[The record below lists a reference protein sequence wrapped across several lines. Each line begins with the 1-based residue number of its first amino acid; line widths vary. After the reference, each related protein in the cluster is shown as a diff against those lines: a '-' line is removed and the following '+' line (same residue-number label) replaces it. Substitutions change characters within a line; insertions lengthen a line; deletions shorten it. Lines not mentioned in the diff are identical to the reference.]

1 MKIVIRAGGTGTR
14 LWPMSRVAHPK
25 QFQKIVGNSTM
36 LRTTYERIA
45 PILKS
50 AEDLYISV
58 NQLLEKEA
66 KAEFPELPKKN
77 LILESESR
85 NTGPAMCL
93 EVAYL
98 ELFCDKKDIVAS
110 LPSDDYISDSA
121 AFRDLLLLAEQFLE
135 NHPDYILTPGI
146 KPDYPDTGYSYLKS
160 GKNLQK
166 SGEEAVYE
174 VSDWVEKPNKEYC
187 EELIRT
193 GIYFY
198 HTGIYVWQ
206 LGHIISL
213 FEKHQP
219 AMMEVCREIVKAGNS
234 GRTPRESS
242 EKYSRLEKITI
253 ESAITDKADK
263 IAMSVSNRIG
273 WSDLGKWHVIKRVL
287 APTRKDN
294 TSKGMV
300 VTEKTSNSLIYC
312 LDPKKLVVTNCIEE
326 LAIVDTGDV
335 LFVSSLKDSA
345 DIKMILDRLREE
357 GLEEYL

>member
-25 QFQKIVGNSTM
+25 QFQKIVGDSTM

-45 PILKS
+45 PMLK
-50 AEDLYISV
+50 AAGDLFISV
-58 NQLLEKEA
+58 NHLLEEDA
-66 KAEFPELPKKN
+66 RAEFPELPAKN
-77 LILESESR
+77 LIIESESR

-98 ELFCDKKDIVAS
+98 EKYCGKKDVIAS

-121 AFRDLLLLAEQFLE
+121 AFRDLLLLAEQFIE

-146 KPDYPDTGYSYLKS
+146 KPNYADTGYSYLRA

-166 SGEEAVYE
+166 IGEEAVYE
-174 VSDWVEKPNKEYC
+174 VSDWVEKPNQEYC

-193 GIYFY
+193 GVYYY
-198 HTGIYVWQ
+198 HTGMYIWQ
-206 LGHIISL
+206 LGHIIDL

-219 AMMEVCREIVKAGNS
+219 AMMEACREIVKIRSKGDGFQDS
-234 GRTPRESS
+234 DDR
-242 EKYSRLEKITI
+242 YSQLEKITI

-287 APTRKDN
+287 APTRKSN

-300 VTEKTSNSLIYC
+300 VSEKTSNSLIYC
-312 LDPKKLVVTNCIEE
+312 LNPKKLVVTNCIEE

-345 DIKMILDRLREE
+345 DIKKILDRLREE
-357 GLEEYL
+357 GLEDYL